1 MSSRNHPTSHIEDA
15 FSSNFL
21 DFIPASPDYV
31 LTSLGKTYSSSSNS
45 FGIVSITSPSLSLF
59 HNDPYMKV
67 LQAFYAKESPI
78 PPPNPITPPVI
89 LTPSLTPTLPQI
101 YKLGKSSI
109 KMRVKHYEEQVE
121 SILNYLEELSFH
133 RIEKMEERLV
143 NGWIIIPRDFDEVK
157 TKLKEART
165 QIFELQK
172 KYDTVYEERENRVE
186 KVSTTT
192 ASLDAEQDIG
202 IINRAQ
208 STKIPNE
215 PIPQGTGLGGSPMR
229 QDTILG
235 DRPAQTRFERLSKQ
249 SYEPPLSG
257 VNTLRSGEDN
267 MQLMKLMELCTK
279 LSARVL
285 ALENNKTA
293 QDLEITY
300 LKKRD
305 AEIQGRYGHDV
316 EINTASTPITTV
328 SINIT
333 TAEPVTTISTP
344 IITAGVSVSNA
355 EPSTPLP
362 TTTTVIEDKYLTI
375 AQTLMKMRSEKSK
388 EKAKE
393 RGSKEKSSETAT
405 RPTKGLIIREA
416 SETTTRPTVPPQQKL
431 YLKDKG
437 NGKMVEPEKPLK
449 KKDQIEFDKE
459 VSQILQ
465 AQLQAELEKG
475 ERMAR
480 QKEKDANIA
489 KRDDVQA
496 MIDAEH
502 ELAE

>member
-1 MSSRNHPTSHIEDA
+1 MID
-15 FSSNFL
+15 
-21 DFIPASPDYV
+21 
-31 LTSLGKTYSSSSNS
+31 
-45 FGIVSITSPSLSLF
+45 
-59 HNDPYMKV
+59 
-67 LQAFYAKESPI
+67 
-78 PPPNPITPPVI
+78 
-89 LTPSLTPTLPQI
+89 
-101 YKLGKSSI
+101 
-109 KMRVKHYEEQVE
+109 
-121 SILNYLEELSFH
+121 
-133 RIEKMEERLV
+133 
-143 NGWIIIPRDFDEVK
+143 
-157 TKLKEART
+157 
-165 QIFELQK
+165 
-172 KYDTVYEERENRVE
+172 DTVYDERENRVE
-186 KVSTTT
+186 KVATTT

-202 IINRAQ
+202 IINRTQ

-249 SYEPPLSG
+249 SHEPPLSG
-257 VNTLRSGEDN
+257 VNTLRSREDN
-267 MQLMKLMELCTK
+267 MQLMKLMELCIK

-293 QDLEITY
+293 KDLEITY
-300 LKKRD
+300 LKKRVKRLEKRIKSRTSQLKRRLFKD

-316 EINTASTPITTV
+316 EINTASTPITTA

-333 TAEPVTTISTP
+333 TAEPVTTVSTP

-355 EPSTPLP
+355 KP
-362 TTTTVIEDKYLTI
+362 K
-375 AQTLMKMRSEKSK
+375 
-388 EKAKE
+388 KAKE

-405 RPTKGLIIREA
+405 RPTKGLIMREA

-437 NGKMVEPEKPLK
+437 KGKMVEPEKPLK

-459 VSQILQ
+459 VAQRLQ

-480 QKEKDANIA
+480 QKEEDANISE
-489 KRDDVQA
+489 RDDVQA
-496 MIDAEH
+496 MMDAEH